1 MLRWN
6 ALYEDDPQHEKIIEE
21 LEQGEPRAALR
32 KRFQDAKKSNEIGG
46 REIRGMWLIDHATEQ
61 GDVIDRHGLI
71 PGNLELRHLKWKA
84 RGKKK

>member
-1 MLRWN
+1 MLRWS
-6 ALYEDDPQHEKIIEE
+6 ALYDDDPQHETIVEE

-32 KRFQDAKKSNEIGG
+32 KRFRDAKKSNEIGG

-71 PGNLELRHLKWKA
+71 PRELGRRRLRLHDN
-84 RGKKK
+84 R